1 MSIGSGACGAWLRKL
16 TRSEEQNIAEQQER
30 ELRMQQFHADEDQRY
45 RENAMIDELLKKLDS
60 LPVRS
65 KEKIIPESLSRLLQ
79 RRQRTVKNA
88 SA

>member
-1 MSIGSGACGAWLRKL
+1 
-16 TRSEEQNIAEQQER
+16 
-30 ELRMQQFHADEDQRY
+30 
-45 RENAMIDELLKKLDS
+45 MIDELLKKLDS